1 MSNEEIKDEIYTR
14 GVKRFDVAFGT
25 NYSQEDEVD
34 EELTNVLSEFEEYL
48 IKHSKDLDPEFAKI
62 INDNFWDLI

>member
-14 GVKRFDVAFGT
+14 GVKRFDIAFGT
-25 NYSQEDEVD
+25 NNSQED
-34 EELTNVLSEFEEYL
+34 NILSEFEEYL
-48 IKHSKDLDPEFAKI
+48 IKHSKDLDPEIAKI